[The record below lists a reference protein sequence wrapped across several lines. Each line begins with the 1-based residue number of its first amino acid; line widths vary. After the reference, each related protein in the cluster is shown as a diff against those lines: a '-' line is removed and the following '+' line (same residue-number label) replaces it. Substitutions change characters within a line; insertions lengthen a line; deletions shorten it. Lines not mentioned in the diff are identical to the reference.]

1 MYREPRGPG
10 EVNPQDGRRHSVGV
24 KVKEWKGA
32 WWVFVD
38 PQGRRKAKRAGPG
51 SRGRTLRG
59 AAATTAAA
67 KLLDGDTSVLVKPQK
82 PATAPAFAEV
92 VDEWLR
98 KYPALHAVRPATMDN
113 YRVLT
118 DKPRIPC
125 FGSVPVSDITAQSIE
140 DFIEAKRAPGG
151 SVRWPGKAL
160 SDGSLRTG
168 LLALRLILQRAVRM
182 KGLAAKPIKEIEW
195 RGAQRIDQVDPFSG
209 PELRALLAA
218 ARRIDPDFAALL
230 HVWAQSGVR
239 AGEVCGLQWQDV
251 DLEAGTAL
259 VQRTWSRH
267 RLGPPKTGRARKV
280 SFLHPVTDDTPDWRP
295 GSTTEARSALIALRR
310 LTVRSMDP
318 DAFVFG
324 RGRTPRSSMEL
335 HRAWRRV
342 LAVAKGRYR
351 APEQLRH
358 TFAST
363 MLSRNAPLLYVQA
376 QGGWRSAS
384 VLLRVYA
391 RWMPHEFNGPL
402 PAPQPATVPQPAA
415 TPAQPEPPPA
425 VAAGRVNGA

>member
-1 MYREPRGPG
+1 MYREPRGARD
-10 EVNPQDGRRHSVGV
+10 VNPQNDGRRHSVGV

-38 PQGRRKAKRAGPG
+38 HQGRRKAKRAGTG
-51 SRGRTLRG
+51 SRGKKLAE
-59 AAATTAAA
+59 AAATKIAA
-67 KLLDGDTSVLVKPQK
+67 KLLDGDTSVLDNPQK
-82 PATAPAFAEV
+82 PAAAPAFADVAE
-92 VDEWLR
+92 EWLTR
-98 KYPALHAVRPATMDN
+98 YPALHAVRPGTMDN
-113 YRVLT
+113 YRSFTEKHL
-118 DKPRIPC
+118 IPF
-125 FGSVPVSDITAQSIE
+125 FGSVPVCDITAQSIE

-182 KGLAAKPIKEIEW
+182 KVLAANPIKEVEW
-195 RGAQRIDQVDPFSG
+195 RGTPRIDQVDPFSG
-209 PELRALLAA
+209 PEVRALLTA

-230 HVWAQSGVR
+230 HVWAQSGMR
-239 AGEVCGLQWQDV
+239 AGELCGLQWQDV
-251 DLEAGTAL
+251 DLEAGTVL

-267 RLGPPKTGRARKV
+267 RLGPPKTGLARKV
-280 SFLHPVTDDTPDWRP
+280 SFLHPVTDDTPDWCP
-295 GSTTEARSALIALRR
+295 GSTTEARSAVTALRR
-310 LTVRSMDP
+310 LTIRSMDP
-318 DAFVFG
+318 EAFVFG

-342 LAVAKGRYR
+342 MAVAKVRYR

-391 RWMPHEFNGPL
+391 RWMPHEFSGTSAL
-402 PAPQPATVPQPAA
+402 PQPQPAA
-415 TPAQPEPPPA
+415 TPAQPEPVSARTP
-425 VAAGRVNGA
+425 GRVSAA